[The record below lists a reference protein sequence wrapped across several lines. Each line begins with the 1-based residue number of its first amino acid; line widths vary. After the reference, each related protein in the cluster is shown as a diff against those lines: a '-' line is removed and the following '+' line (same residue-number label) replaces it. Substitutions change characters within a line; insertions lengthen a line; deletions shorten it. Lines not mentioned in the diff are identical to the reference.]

1 MLSLISPDIQPSSA
15 YQGASLTL
23 PNPSG
28 VLEAT
33 SVEAGRHGLRHQ
45 VLSPMETLGQSI
57 STIAPSTSPTMTIPL
72 VFAVA
77 GNGTWLAYLLATL
90 SVLLIAL
97 CIRSFAR
104 DSASPGSL
112 YVYATSTLPP
122 AVGALTAWALLLAY
136 IATGSSVIGGFV
148 NYGMVVLQT
157 LTPFRST
164 SLLTPVLLAVSVTAL
179 SVWIAWRDVRIS
191 ARLMLWIEGSSAL
204 LIAIVLAAILGR
216 HGFHVDLQ
224 QLRLQGA
231 SVQGIRL
238 GMVLAL
244 FSFVGFESATTLGH
258 EAHQPLR
265 TIPRAVLQSAILC
278 GLFFILAAYGETLGY
293 RPTGNNLGETTAP
306 FHLLSGLVGMPVFGP
321 LVDIGVLISMFAAT
335 LGCITAAARVLLL
348 MSHNRLCH
356 QSLRRI
362 HPRNQTPGA
371 AVLVVGTLAG
381 LPAAWLAGHGA
392 SGSDIYGWMG
402 SFATYG
408 FITVYGLVAIAL
420 PIALHRRHKLN
431 PGYVALSVAATAA
444 MLLALEGS
452 LYPIPPRPYSWLP
465 YLYLA
470 YLAVTSAWFLAT
482 RHRSSKLG

>member
-1 MLSLISPDIQPSSA
+1 MPLPVEVSEVFEPVAPGEEHAASA
-15 YQGASLTL
+15 
-23 PNPSG
+23 
-28 VLEAT
+28 
-33 SVEAGRHGLRHQ
+33 GLRHH

-77 GNGTWLAYLLATL
+77 GNGTWLAYLLATASIYL
-90 SVLLIAL
+90 VAL

-112 YVYATSTLPP
+112 YVYATSSLPP

-148 NYGMVVLQT
+148 NYGMVVLET
-157 LTPFRST
+157 LTPFHST
-164 SLLTPVLLAVSVTAL
+164 SLLVPVALAVLVTAI
-179 SVWIAWRDVRIS
+179 SIWITWRDVRIS

-204 LIAIVLAAILGR
+204 LIAIVLVAILWRRGL
-216 HGFHVDLQ
+216 HIDLQ
-224 QLRLQGA
+224 QLELRG
-231 SVQGIRL
+231 SSIQGIRL

-244 FSFVGFESATTLGH
+244 FSFVGFESATTLGS
-258 EAHQPLR
+258 EAREPLR

-278 GLFFILAAYGETLGY
+278 GIFFILAAYGETLGY
-293 RPTGNNLGETTAP
+293 RPTGQNLGDTSAP
-306 FHLLSGLVGMPVFGP
+306 FHLLSGRVGMPIFGP

-362 HPRNQTPGA
+362 HPRNQTPGT
-371 AVLVVGTLAG
+371 AVLVVGILAG
-381 LPAAWLAGHGA
+381 LPAAWLSGHGA

-408 FITVYGLVAIAL
+408 FITIYGLVAVAL
-420 PIALHRRHKLN
+420 PISLYRRHKLR
-431 PGYVALSVAATAA
+431 PTYVILSIAATTA
-444 MLLALEGS
+444 MLFALEGS

-465 YLYLA
+465 YVYLV
-470 YLAVTSAWFLAT
+470 YLTVALAWFFTSGRYRKREA
-482 RHRSSKLG
+482 

>member
-1 MLSLISPDIQPSSA
+1 M
-15 YQGASLTL
+15 

-28 VLEAT
+28 ALDST
-33 SVEAGRHGLRHQ
+33 TAGASRAAPVGLRNQ

-112 YVYATSTLPP
+112 YVYITSTMPP
-122 AVGALTAWALLLAY
+122 AMGALTAWALLAAY

-157 LTPFRST
+157 LTPYRGT
-164 SLLTPVLLAVSVTAL
+164 TVLTPVLLAVFVSAL
-179 SVWIAWRDVRIS
+179 SVFIAYRDVRIS
-191 ARLMLWIEGSSAL
+191 ARLMLWIEGTSAL
-204 LIAIVLAAILGR
+204 FIAIVLAAILFR
-216 HGFHVDLQ
+216 HGLHLDLQ
-224 QLRLQGA
+224 QLRLQGSSIA
-231 SVQGIRL
+231 GIRL

-258 EAHQPLR
+258 EAVRPLH

-293 RPTGNNLGETTAP
+293 RPTGQNLADTTAP
-306 FHLLSGLVGMPVFGP
+306 FHLLSGLVGIPILGP

-348 MSHNRLCH
+348 MSHNGLCH
-356 QSLRRI
+356 TALSRV
-362 HPRNQTPGA
+362 HHRNQTPGR
-371 AVLVVGTLAG
+371 AVIVTGTLAC
-381 LPAAWLAGHGA
+381 LPAAYLTAHGA
-392 SGSDIYGWMG
+392 SGSDIYGWLG

-408 FITVYGLVAIAL
+408 FITVYGLVAIAM
-420 PIALHRRHKLN
+420 PIALHRRHQLR
-431 PGYVALSVAATAA
+431 PAYLLLSIAATAA

-452 LYPIPPRPYSWLP
+452 LYPIPARPYSWLP
-465 YLYLA
+465 YLYLTYIA
-470 YLAVTSAWFLAT
+470 LALCYFLIT
-482 RHRSSKLG
+482 RSHHSEGSRAGSELSL

>member
-1 MLSLISPDIQPSSA
+1 MSDIQ
-15 YQGASLTL
+15 
-23 PNPSG
+23 
-28 VLEAT
+28 
-33 SVEAGRHGLRHQ
+33 GLRHQ

-90 SVLLIAL
+90 SVLLVAL
-97 CIRSFAR
+97 CIRSFAK

-112 YVYATSTLPP
+112 YVYCTATLPP
-122 AVGALTAWALLLAY
+122 LAGVLTAWALLIAY

-148 NYGMVVLQT
+148 NYGMVVLET
-157 LTPFRST
+157 LTPYHAQT
-164 SLLTPVLLAVSVTAL
+164 TLTPALLAVFVTAL
-179 SVWIAWRDVRIS
+179 SLWIAYRDVRIS
-191 ARLMLWIEGSSAL
+191 ARLMLYIEATSAL
-204 LIAIVLAAILGR
+204 FIAIVLVALFFRQGL
-216 HGFHVDLQ
+216 HFDVQ
-224 QLRLQGA
+224 QFTLKGA

-258 EAHQPLR
+258 EAVKPLH

-293 RPTGNNLGETTAP
+293 RPTGLSLGDTSAP
-306 FHLLSGLVGMPVFGP
+306 FHLLSGMVGIPILGP
-321 LVDIGVLISMFAAT
+321 LVDIGVLVSMFAAT
-335 LGCITAAARVLLL
+335 LGCITAAARVLLR
-348 MSHNRLCH
+348 MSQNGLCH
-356 QSLRRI
+356 TALCRI
-362 HPRNQTPGA
+362 HIRNRTPHF
-371 AVLVVGTLAG
+371 AVLLTATLAG
-381 LPAAWLAGHGA
+381 LPAAILSARGA

-408 FITVYGLVAIAL
+408 FITVYGLVAIAM
-420 PIALHRRHKLN
+420 PIALYRKHRLG
-431 PGYVALSVAATAA
+431 PAPLALSILATAA

-470 YLAVTSAWFLAT
+470 CIIGALLW
-482 RHRSSKLG
+482 HRLVMTQGRDAANDSIT